1 MTSRLERI
9 AGTGIGIRGNDIDT
23 DRILPARFLRA
34 ITFEGLERHLFEDER
49 REAGARGATH
59 PFDDPARRD
68 ARVLLVNANFGCGS
82 SREHAPQAIRRH
94 GIQAVVGE
102 SFAEIFF
109 ANSLTIGLPCLSAS
123 AQDMERLMAIADS
136 SASAEFTIDLRAG
149 RISAGTFSAE
159 VTLPDTARQAFVT
172 GTWDAT
178 GQLLERYDE
187 VELVAQRLP
196 YLGSDW
202 GQT

>member
-1 MTSRLERI
+1 
-9 AGTGIGIRGNDIDT
+9 
-23 DRILPARFLRA
+23 
-34 ITFEGLERHLFEDER
+34 
-49 REAGARGATH
+49 
-59 PFDDPARRD
+59 
-68 ARVLLVNANFGCGS
+68 
-82 SREHAPQAIRRH
+82 
-94 GIQAVVGE
+94 
-102 SFAEIFF
+102 
-109 ANSLTIGLPCLSAS
+109 
-123 AQDMERLMAIADS
+123 MERLMAIADS